1 MSSIIREMQI
11 KTTIRYHLTSVRMPI
26 INKQQVLARMWRK
39 ENPSALLGRVQIGA
53 ANVES
58 SMELPQKIKDGAL
71 TSVVQLVG
79 HHPTERK
86 VASSIAS
93 QGTRLGCGP
102 VPSWRCAE
110 ATDQCSLTHKCFS
123 PSFFL
128 LSLSPKINK

>member
-86 VASSIAS
+86 WPVQLPVKAHAWAVGQFPVGGVQRQLISVLSHINVSLPLSSS
-93 QGTRLGCGP
+93 F
-102 VPSWRCAE
+102 PSL
-110 ATDQCSLTHKCFS
+110 QK
-123 PSFFL
+123 
-128 LSLSPKINK
+128 